1 MHSELRTDT
10 PRRPKDHFPPVG
22 LLTTVKEI
30 RDSMLPPGFVLVSF
44 AFLLASLT
52 TAFAPAPVLSAQQ
65 CIPSATTGARNLASD
80 SNEVGAGSLF
90 GGLFSGGQN
99 KKDAASADPYWND
112 PNRGILMFEIP
123 LDAMKVGG
131 LRIALSL
138 HCIGQQNTPNKGTW
152 LARQCDDGVIEMW
165 FNNPDQS
172 GMFSI
177 TLTELAGGKGTIAV
191 ERHGPRPSLVYQ
203 LQECLQLH
211 KVLDELETL
220 AFGNNEE
227 VEDENRLLVLKED
240 DGIEAA
246 RGMLPAR
253 QEE

>member
-1 MHSELRTDT
+1 MMKMASLCAVANA
-10 PRRPKDHFPPVG
+10 F
-22 LLTTVKEI
+22 
-30 RDSMLPPGFVLVSF
+30 LPCLVSSF
-44 AFLLASLT
+44 VPAPATPTLATARHQEVSSHVT
-52 TAFAPAPVLSAQQ
+52 TALD
-65 CIPSATTGARNLASD
+65 LASD
-80 SNEVGAGSLF
+80 GEGGGGLF
-90 GGLFSGGQN
+90 GGLFAGGQN

-112 PNRGILMFEIP
+112 PNRGIVLFEIP
-123 LDAMKVGG
+123 LEKMKVGG

-177 TLTELAGGKGTIAV
+177 TLTELTGGKGTIAV

-203 LQECLQLH
+203 LQESLQLH

-220 AFGNNEE
+220 AFGNEEE
-227 VEDENRLLVLKED
+227 VEEENRLLVLKES

-253 QEE
+253 QE

>member
-1 MHSELRTDT
+1 MNMMKMASLCAVANA
-10 PRRPKDHFPPVG
+10 F
-22 LLTTVKEI
+22 
-30 RDSMLPPGFVLVSF
+30 LPCLVSSF
-44 AFLLASLT
+44 VPAPATPTLATARHQEVSSHVT
-52 TAFAPAPVLSAQQ
+52 TALD
-65 CIPSATTGARNLASD
+65 LASD
-80 SNEVGAGSLF
+80 GEGGGGLF
-90 GGLFSGGQN
+90 GGLFAGGQN

-112 PNRGILMFEIP
+112 PNRGIVLFEIP
-123 LDAMKVGG
+123 LEKMKVGG

-177 TLTELAGGKGTIAV
+177 TLTELTGGKGTIAV

-203 LQECLQLH
+203 LQESLQLH

-220 AFGNNEE
+220 AFGNEEE
-227 VEDENRLLVLKED
+227 VEGENRLLVLKES
-240 DGIEAA
+240 DGIESA

-253 QEE
+253 QE